1 MAFTASNVLF
11 KTTTVYL
18 SQNDWETQSGL
29 HSHHELDG
37 PSILYE
43 NEFAINP
50 VTNLVL
56 SNKYGELLIR
66 QRIDEGEYMYYVVIY
81 DNLECS
87 SCDHSY
93 LGYSHS
99 DFSVSLEYILDKYF
113 NDEPSNDGFVGI
125 YEEDDCYATI
135 HPEYKECHE
144 FVDGEEYDKICGERF
159 VCQGAV
165 SQYDEEILYTEEDG
179 CHLYRFTD
187 NSSVIPLVNSIN
199 SNYSKKYQIVIS
211 SGGIPIQTPDGQ
223 YISRIKKDN
232 GKCRYYLTKVT
243 SELVTDDICYTP
255 DTMFY
260 VFKSRYIGNDL
271 GSVLQEY
278 VYAPQK
284 WM

>member
-11 KTTTVYL
+11 KTTTAYL
-18 SQNDWETQSGL
+18 SQNDWETQTGL
-29 HSHHELDG
+29 HSQHELDG
-37 PSILYE
+37 SSILYE

-56 SNKYGELLIR
+56 CNKYGELLIR

-113 NDEPSNDGFVGI
+113 NDEPSNDGIVGL
-125 YEEDDCYATI
+125 YEEDNCYAMI
-135 HPEYKECHE
+135 YPEYKEYHE
-144 FVDGEEYDKICGERF
+144 FDGEEYDRICGERF
-159 VCQGAV
+159 VCQAPV
-165 SQYDEEILYTEEDG
+165 PQHDDEIIYTEEDC

-187 NSSVIPLVNSIN
+187 NSSVIPSVNSIN

-211 SGGIPIQTPDGQ
+211 AGGIPIQTPDGQ

-232 GKCRYYLTKVT
+232 GKHRYYLTKVT
-243 SELVTDDICYTP
+243 SELETDDICYTP
-255 DTMFY
+255 PTMFY
-260 VFKSRYIGNDL
+260 VFKSQYIGNDL
-271 GSVLQEY
+271 GSVLQEH